1 MEAGPPFCVNVHL
14 SAHGCVAG
22 LVVVHTAGMWLWEGL
37 HILLQGSGRGVTRAS
52 LNALEWKRIKLSVGP
67 DNNICRCRGN
77 IWARERMGNEIIMA
91 PEGTDAKWVT
101 SDTEMHHSSQ
111 DPVLAALKPSL
122 KAPWTQ
128 MCILKYPSW
137 GEVPLPLAHPDG
149 KAIFHSDFQP
159 EGLIALLRLAALSD
173 RASLQQK
180 GKSLV
185 FGHSMSSRKETW
197 VLNRS
202 YQETE
207 DAPLS
212 LGLYSSI

>member
-1 MEAGPPFCVNVHL
+1 MEAGSPFCVNTHQ
-14 SAHGCVAG
+14 SAHGCMAG
-22 LVVVHTAGMWLWEGL
+22 LVVVLTAGMWPWEGL
-37 HILLQGSGRGVTRAS
+37 MHVVTGLRERYDLSITKCSGVKEDKT
-52 LNALEWKRIKLSVGP
+52 L
-67 DNNICRCRGN
+67 CRPWQLCQCRGN

-101 SDTEMHHSSQ
+101 SDAEMHHSTQ
-111 DPVLAALKPSL
+111 DPVLAALQPSL
-122 KAPWTQ
+122 KALWTQ
-128 MCILKYPSW
+128 TCILKYLSW
-137 GEVPLPLAHPDG
+137 GEVPLPLAHPGG

-159 EGLIALLRLAALSD
+159 EGLIALLRLAALSE

-202 YQETE
+202 HQEAE

-212 LGLYSSI
+212 SGLYSSI